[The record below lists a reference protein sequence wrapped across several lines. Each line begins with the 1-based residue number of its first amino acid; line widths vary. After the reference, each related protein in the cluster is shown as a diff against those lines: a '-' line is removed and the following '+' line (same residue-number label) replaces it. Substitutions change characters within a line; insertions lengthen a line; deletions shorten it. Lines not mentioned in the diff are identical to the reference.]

1 MWLALF
7 IFALAIAAIL
17 TMLISLSKQGDE
29 RRSMI
34 VGKASAAAFVGAV
47 GYVVACVVENF
58 VQVWGAKG
66 YAEGMNPL
74 IALMVLASI
83 YAVSLLYYKRRYG
96 G

>member
-66 YAEGMNPL
+66 YAEGMNPQG
-74 IALMVLASI
+74 
-83 YAVSLLYYKRRYG
+83 KRPVTG
-96 G
+96 GVGKAMRRLPADHQCH

>member
-29 RRSMI
+29 RRS
-34 VGKASAAAFVGAV
+34 SAAAFVGAV